1 MENRYVYEKEVDD
14 VNHGVYFKITDFET
28 LETVIFKDV
37 NLGDYKSE
45 DDFSNQCKLFDD
57 TFAFSCKSLNNLDK
71 GELVVDNT
79 EKLDKGLVKLLEA
92 KDLFDVLEKDKT
104 VDVDNKKDDMEAV
117 NTEITKYK
125 VGDIVRLL
133 ETGVDFEEGDIVTL
147 LGEIDKIGWECLSSN
162 SYDIFIFNESEFEPI
177 KSEDIE
183 YKVDNNELV
192 VDKKDMSNK
201 GGCIVNLDEEKKTIN
216 EFIENN
222 YYGDKESAY
231 EAIKIINNLN
241 LNFNRGN
248 VLKYILRAGKKN
260 EDKEIE
266 DLIKAKNYI
275 DYEIERLK
283 IMNEH

>member
-1 MENRYVYEKEVDD
+1 MENRYVYVKEVDD
-14 VNHGVYFKITDFET
+14 VNHDVYFKIFDSEKNKIFTDYNLKLKHFE
-28 LETVIFKDV
+28 
-37 NLGDYKSE
+37 SE
-45 DDFSNQCKLFDD
+45 DDFSNQCDAFDNLF
-57 TFAFSCKSLNNLDK
+57 TIRCYSLNK
-71 GELVVDNT
+71 GELV
-79 EKLDKGLVKLLEA
+79 
-92 KDLFDVLEKDKT
+92 
-104 VDVDNKKDDMEAV
+104 VDNKKDDMEAV

-125 VGDIVRLL
+125 VGDKVKIVIDNIFFNKGSVGKLVYLTNDNVFWLCSVGDL
-133 ETGVDFEEGDIVTL
+133 EFYL
-147 LGEIDKIGWECLSSN
+147 K
-162 SYDIFIFNESEFEPI
+162 ESEFEPI
-177 KSEDIE
+177 NGEDIE

-192 VDKKDMSNK
+192 LNKKDMSNK
-201 GGCIVNLDEEKKTIN
+201 GGCIVDLDFNKDKKTIN
-216 EFIENN
+216 DFIEKN
-222 YYGDKESAY
+222 YYGDKDNPY

>member
-1 MENRYVYEKEVDD
+1 MESKRYVYEKEVDD
-14 VNHGVYFKITDFET
+14 VNHGVYFKITDSEKNK
-28 LETVIFKDV
+28 IFTDY
-37 NLGDYKSE
+37 NLKLKHFSIE
-45 DDFSNQCKLFDD
+45 DDFSNQCDAFDNLF
-57 TFAFSCKSLNNLDK
+57 TIRCYSLNK
-71 GELVVDNT
+71 GELV
-79 EKLDKGLVKLLEA
+79 
-92 KDLFDVLEKDKT
+92 
-104 VDVDNKKDDMEAV
+104 VDNKKDDMEAV

-125 VGDIVRLL
+125 VGDKVKIVFDDNSFFDKGSVGKLVYLANHSVFWLCSVGDL
-133 ETGVDFEEGDIVTL
+133 EFYL
-147 LGEIDKIGWECLSSN
+147 K
-162 SYDIFIFNESEFEPI
+162 ESEFEPI

-201 GGCIVNLDEEKKTIN
+201 GGCIVDVDFNKDKKTIN
-216 EFIENN
+216 EFIDNN

-248 VLKYILRAGKKN
+248 VLKYVLRAGKKN

-283 IMNEH
+283 IMNKD